1 MSNTHNSINNLPDS
15 SHNQT
20 PPSVPSAFRRS
31 SFFTALYNLFFSPAS
46 VSQSAT
52 PPSVHQNPP
61 PSSERISEITS
72 SWFQNG
78 NNVVGNEIE
87 TSLRNWENENAPG
100 EDRQIAAQRI
110 RGFLNNTSQSSLDLS
125 NLSLSTL
132 PSIFN
137 SDPFVT
143 RLTMLDVSR
152 NQLTALPEAIGELQ
166 ALQTLFVVH
175 NQLRALPEAI
185 GELRAL
191 QWLDVSWNQLEALP
205 EAIGRLQALQRLD
218 VFNNQLRAL
227 PEAIGELRA
236 LQTLNVFRNQLRALP
251 EAIGGLQA
259 LQRLDLFD
267 NQLTAL
273 PEAIGELRALQ
284 RLDVGFNQLTALP
297 EAIGRLQA
305 LQRLE
310 VFNNQLRALPE
321 AIGELRALQWLN
333 VSYNQLT
340 ALPEV
345 IGGLRELKILIL
357 RNNISLT
364 GVPNEMLSLPSTCI
378 IGLEQ
383 TGLSEAVRTRLR
395 DICGSPNYH
404 GPMISFS
411 MVHAELP
418 VSSERSAEELLSEL
432 CSLSGSAPKDFH
444 NLFASDANKNNL
456 RMWLARLSYAA
467 DYRKGGEFQKAFARK
482 VLHYLHVAEE
492 NEQFRETFFDTIA
505 GAAETCG
512 DRVALSILHLGIAC
526 KLATI
531 DTKDIKQLENFLIHT
546 VLPIE
551 LLEKI
556 ARDKIPALHFY
567 DEIEVYLGYPVMLR
581 ERLKMEIDVDEMLY
595 FRCSALQQTDL
606 DCAKEDVLRTQKD
619 DEKSCLFLVK
629 NDRWIDSLKANYPDE
644 FAKIENEIS
653 NAEESCTSE
662 SDYVNLRNLREEKLI
677 DLTAWA
683 RGQF

>member
-1 MSNTHNSINNLPDS
+1 MSTNINNSINSLPCTS
-15 SHNQT
+15 SNSRT
-20 PPSVPSAFRRS
+20 PPSAPSTS
-31 SFFTALYNLFFSPAS
+31 TLINPSCSPALPF
-46 VSQSAT
+46 QSAT

-143 RLTMLDVSR
+143 RLTKLDVSLNR
-152 NQLTALPEAIGELQ
+152 
-166 ALQTLFVVH
+166 
-175 NQLRALPEAI
+175 
-185 GELRAL
+185 
-191 QWLDVSWNQLEALP
+191 LE
-205 EAIGRLQALQRLD
+205 
-218 VFNNQLRAL
+218 
-227 PEAIGELRA
+227 
-236 LQTLNVFRNQLRALP
+236 
-251 EAIGGLQA
+251 
-259 LQRLDLFD
+259 
-267 NQLTAL
+267 AL

-305 LQRLE
+305 LQRLD

-321 AIGELRALQWLN
+321 AIGGLQ
-333 VSYNQLT
+333 
-340 ALPEV
+340 
-345 IGGLRELKILIL
+345 ELKILAL
-357 RNNISLT
+357 RHNISLT

-492 NEQFRETFFDTIA
+492 NEQFRETFFNTIA

-606 DCAKEDVLRTQKD
+606 NCAAKDVLRTQKD
-619 DEKSCLFLVK
+619 DEESCLFLVK
-629 NDRWIDSLKANYPDE
+629 NDRWIDSLKANYPDK
-644 FAKIENEIS
+644 FAKTEDEIS
-653 NAEESCTSE
+653 NEEESCTSE
-662 SDYVNLRNLREEKLI
+662 SDDVNPRNLREEKLI

>member
-1 MSNTHNSINNLPDS
+1 MSTNINNSINSLPCTS
-15 SHNQT
+15 SNSRT
-20 PPSVPSAFRRS
+20 PPSAPSTS
-31 SFFTALYNLFFSPAS
+31 TLINPSCSPALP
-46 VSQSAT
+46 SQSAT

-143 RLTMLDVSR
+143 RLTMLNVSL

-205 EAIGRLQALQRLD
+205 EAIGRLQALQ
-218 VFNNQLRAL
+218 
-227 PEAIGELRA
+227 
-236 LQTLNVFRNQLRALP
+236 TLNVSRNR
-251 EAIGGLQA
+251 
-259 LQRLDLFD
+259 
-267 NQLTAL
+267 
-273 PEAIGELRALQ
+273 
-284 RLDVGFNQLTALP
+284 LTALP

-357 RNNISLT
+357 SNNISLT
-364 GVPNEMLSLPSTCI
+364 GVPNEMLSLPSTCSI
-378 IGLEQ
+378 ELEQ

-395 DICGSPNYH
+395 DICGSPNYQ
-404 GPMISFS
+404 GPRISFS

-526 KLATI
+526 KLVTI

-629 NDRWIDSLKANYPDE
+629 NDRWIDSLKANYLDE

-653 NAEESCTSE
+653 DAEKSCTSE

-677 DLTAWA
+677 ALTAWA
-683 RGQF
+683 RG

>member
-1 MSNTHNSINNLPDS
+1 MSTNINNSINSLPCTS
-15 SHNQT
+15 SNSRT
-20 PPSVPSAFRRS
+20 PPSAPSTS
-31 SFFTALYNLFFSPAS
+31 TLINPSCSPALP
-46 VSQSAT
+46 SQSAT

-87 TSLRNWENENAPG
+87 TSLRNWENENAPW

-143 RLTMLDVSR
+143 RLTKLDVSLNR
-152 NQLTALPEAIGELQ
+152 
-166 ALQTLFVVH
+166 
-175 NQLRALPEAI
+175 
-185 GELRAL
+185 
-191 QWLDVSWNQLEALP
+191 LE
-205 EAIGRLQALQRLD
+205 
-218 VFNNQLRAL
+218 
-227 PEAIGELRA
+227 
-236 LQTLNVFRNQLRALP
+236 
-251 EAIGGLQA
+251 
-259 LQRLDLFD
+259 
-267 NQLTAL
+267 AL

-305 LQRLE
+305 LQRLD

-364 GVPNEMLSLPSTCI
+364 GVPNEMLSLPSTCSI
-378 IGLEQ
+378 ELEQ

-395 DICGSPNYH
+395 DICGSPNYQ
-404 GPMISFS
+404 GPRISFS
-411 MVHAELP
+411 MVYAELP

-492 NEQFRETFFDTIA
+492 NEPFRETFFNTIA

>member
-1 MSNTHNSINNLPDS
+1 MSTNINNSINSLPCTS
-15 SHNQT
+15 SNSRT
-20 PPSVPSAFRRS
+20 PPSAPSTS
-31 SFFTALYNLFFSPAS
+31 TLINPSCSPALP
-46 VSQSAT
+46 SQSAT

-72 SWFQNG
+72 SSFQNG

-87 TSLRNWENENAPG
+87 TSLRNWENENALG
-100 EDRQIAAQRI
+100 ENRQAAVQRI
-110 RGFLNNTSQSSLDLS
+110 RGFLNNTSQRTLDLS
-125 NLSLSTL
+125 SLRLSTL

-143 RLTMLDVSR
+143 RLTMLNVS
-152 NQLTALPEAIGELQ
+152 L
-166 ALQTLFVVH
+166 
-175 NQLRALPEAI
+175 
-185 GELRAL
+185 
-191 QWLDVSWNQLEALP
+191 
-205 EAIGRLQALQRLD
+205 
-218 VFNNQLRAL
+218 
-227 PEAIGELRA
+227 
-236 LQTLNVFRNQLRALP
+236 
-251 EAIGGLQA
+251 
-259 LQRLDLFD
+259 

-395 DICGSPNYH
+395 DICGSPNYQ
-404 GPMISFS
+404 GPRISFS
-411 MVHAELP
+411 MVYAELP

-492 NEQFRETFFDTIA
+492 NEQFRETFFNTIA

-546 VLPIE
+546 VWPIE

-606 DCAKEDVLRTQKD
+606 NCAAKDVLRTQKD
-619 DEKSCLFLVK
+619 DEESCLFLVK
-629 NDRWIDSLKANYPDE
+629 NDRWIDSLKANYPDK
-644 FAKIENEIS
+644 FAKIEDEIS
-653 NAEESCTSE
+653 NEEESCTSE
-662 SDYVNLRNLREEKLI
+662 SDDVNPRNLREEKLI

>member
-1 MSNTHNSINNLPDS
+1 MSTNINNSINSLPCTS
-15 SHNQT
+15 SNSRT
-20 PPSVPSAFRRS
+20 PPSAPSTS
-31 SFFTALYNLFFSPAS
+31 TLINPSCSPALPF
-46 VSQSAT
+46 QSAT

-87 TSLRNWENENAPG
+87 TSLRNWENENAPW

-143 RLTMLDVSR
+143 RLTKLDVSLNR
-152 NQLTALPEAIGELQ
+152 
-166 ALQTLFVVH
+166 
-175 NQLRALPEAI
+175 
-185 GELRAL
+185 
-191 QWLDVSWNQLEALP
+191 LE
-205 EAIGRLQALQRLD
+205 
-218 VFNNQLRAL
+218 
-227 PEAIGELRA
+227 
-236 LQTLNVFRNQLRALP
+236 
-251 EAIGGLQA
+251 
-259 LQRLDLFD
+259 
-267 NQLTAL
+267 AL

-364 GVPNEMLSLPSTCI
+364 GVPNEMLSLPSTCSI
-378 IGLEQ
+378 ELEQ

-395 DICGSPNYH
+395 DICGSPNYQ
-404 GPMISFS
+404 GPRISFS
-411 MVHAELP
+411 MVYAELP

-492 NEQFRETFFDTIA
+492 NEQFRETFFNTIA

-629 NDRWIDSLKANYPDE
+629 NDRWIDSLKANYPDK
-644 FAKIENEIS
+644 FAKIEDEIS
-653 NAEESCTSE
+653 NEEESCTSE
-662 SDYVNLRNLREEKLI
+662 SDDVNPRNLREEKLI